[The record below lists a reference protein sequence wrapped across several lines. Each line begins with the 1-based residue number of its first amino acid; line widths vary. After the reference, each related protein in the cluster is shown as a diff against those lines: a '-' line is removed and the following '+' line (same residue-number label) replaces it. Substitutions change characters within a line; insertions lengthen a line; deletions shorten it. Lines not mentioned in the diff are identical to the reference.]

1 MFVADSG
8 NARVVELSVSAGQ
21 VTGVVQTFTGL
32 TNPYGVA
39 ANGTYVAVVQDANP
53 GQVVGLSE
61 FDGASLPPSP
71 AAR

>member
-1 MFVADSG
+1 VFVADSG

-53 GQVVGLSE
+53 VRLVVLSE
-61 FDGASLPPSP
+61 SDGSV
-71 AAR
+71 AATITGST